1 MDVLVVG
8 GYPSLL
14 QGAYGKKLAQKGVH
28 IRWHEPRGAVLD
40 CIPEACEG
48 VLILKD
54 LVNHQLAGL
63 AIGHAKA
70 KGVPFVQVTRKF
82 SQAFPILESSGFLRS
97 TKAETEPTKQDLAPQ
112 APLTTAVRVSKFLK
126 APTPVPQPSPVA
138 VSEEDIQEAVN
149 LIFSEDP
156 YSSKNPEVFR
166 QRLQDLV
173 KTAIQSD
180 LVEAK
185 IEEKLQHVRSLAGR
199 WISKEDKEYRNLI
212 RDRWMISFISEAYS
226 QTGRFPTSKDLRS
239 EALSTFKIHFHSVYV
254 TAMVEEAARLLGI
267 NRKDVPS
274 NRRWPKAE
282 EQTASET
289 PEVETPEVEPLA
301 VKPVAEEP
309 PIVHDA
315 LIDRIAS
322 LEAAVAALTTTV
334 ESLRALLEAPRP
346 ASPLDALMEL
356 TSKGLAVTI
365 SPK

>member
-97 TKAETEPTKQDLAPQ
+97 TKTETEPTKQDLAPQ
-112 APLTTAVRVSKFLK
+112 DAPTTAVRVSKFLK
-126 APTPVPQPSPVA
+126 APTPTPPPSPVS

-156 YSSKNPEVFR
+156 YSSKNPELFR

-173 KTAIQSD
+173 KMAIQAD
-180 LVEAK
+180 LVVAK
-185 IEEKLQHVRSLAGR
+185 IEEKLQHVRSLTGR

-212 RDRWMISFISEAYS
+212 RDRWMISYVSEVYS
-226 QTGRFPTSKDLRS
+226 QTGRFPTSNDLRS
-239 EALSTFKIHFHSVYV
+239 EALSTFKIHFHSDYV
-254 TAMVEEAARLLGI
+254 SRMLEESSRHLGI
-267 NRKDVPS
+267 NRSDVPA
-274 NRRWPKAE
+274 NRRWPKADDQE
-282 EQTASET
+282 APEAEPTDETVGVADTPKEQEA
-289 PEVETPEVEPLA
+289 
-301 VKPVAEEP
+301 

-356 TSKGLAVTI
+356 TTKGLVVTI